1 MTLRSETPP
10 APGNLDFGEAPDS
23 VNPTSAQ
30 LKADID
36 SGRTG
41 DKASHGDVGAAP
53 LGTCD
58 EAGDKPPTPQRI
70 KLARETEAASEQVR
84 AAADVHGERSWVM
97 PVFYSAIVAIPVV
110 IGGALLLL
118 R

>member
-1 MTLRSETPP
+1 MPLRSETPP

-23 VNPTSAQ
+23 ENPTSAQ

-58 EAGDKPPTPQRI
+58 EAGDTPPTPQRI

-97 PVFYSAIVAIPVV
+97 PVVYSAIVAIPVV

>member
-10 APGNLDFGEAPDS
+10 PPASIDFGEPPPSD
-23 VNPTSAQ
+23 NPTVAQ

-41 DKASHGDVGAAP
+41 DKASHGDVGMAM

-58 EAGDKPPTPQRI
+58 EAGGTPPTPQRV

-84 AAADVHGERSWVM
+84 AAADVHGERAWTM
-97 PVFYSAIVAIPVV
+97 PLYLGAIAM
-110 IGGALLLL
+110 IGAVLVLGVWLL

>member
-23 VNPTSAQ
+23 ENPTSAQ

-58 EAGDKPPTPQRI
+58 EAGDTPPTPQRI

-84 AAADVHGERSWVM
+84 AAADVHGKRSWVM

>member
-23 VNPTSAQ
+23 ENPTSAQ

-41 DKASHGDVGAAP
+41 DKASHGDVGATP

-58 EAGDKPPTPQRI
+58 EAGDTPPTPQRI

-97 PVFYSAIVAIPVV
+97 PVFYSAIAAISVV